1 MISNKLNKIILLIV
15 CSLFVQCYTDP
26 FFELTVTVVDQ
37 NLNPITGAEIKVQVS
52 DIDSGIIDT
61 LSHING
67 EVDFFSI
74 TNTEGKAFFN
84 FENKAFIS
92 VRACFG
98 QNVED
103 GGLQV
108 FSGSCREGHIYLEED
123 TNKEISLMVENSS
136 CGYCL

>member
-1 MISNKLNKIILLIV
+1 MILNKLNKIILLIV
-15 CSLFVQCYTDP
+15 CSLFIQCYTDP

-37 NLNPITGAEIKVQVS
+37 DLNPVSGTEIKVQVS

-67 EVDFFSI
+67 EGDFFSI
-74 TNTEGKAFFN
+74 TNSEGKAFFN

-92 VRACFG
+92 VRACSG
-98 QNVED
+98 QNIEEAGV
-103 GGLQV
+103 QV
-108 FSGSCREGHIYLEED
+108 FYGSCREGHVYLEED
-123 TNKEISLMVENSS
+123 TNKDISLMIESGD